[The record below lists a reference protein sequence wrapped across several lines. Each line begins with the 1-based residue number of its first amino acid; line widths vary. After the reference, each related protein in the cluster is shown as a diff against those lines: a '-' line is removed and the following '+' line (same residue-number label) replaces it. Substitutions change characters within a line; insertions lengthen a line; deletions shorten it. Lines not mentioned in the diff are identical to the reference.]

1 MAERVTIQD
10 IADSLGLSRNTVSK
24 AINNTG
30 ILADA
35 TKEKILKKAIE
46 MGYKQFS
53 YATTLEDITGQSLS
67 PVQTQQNKEI
77 ALFTTKFLGDS
88 HFSSTMLDNF
98 QREIAQMGY
107 SLSMHRI
114 LNDELKMRKLPN
126 SFDAQRTSG
135 IICYELFNYAYS
147 EMLCNLE
154 IPTLFVDSPVIGLNK
169 PLKADRLYMDNQSGI
184 YLFIQEMIQR
194 GKTRFGFVGEY
205 LHCQSF
211 WERYIAFRDALFLLK
226 QPYIEEYCILENKK
240 GIDNPTSEEYQEY
253 LTQHFQALKRLPEVL
268 ICANDF
274 VAIDTMHVLRKLGY
288 SIPEDVYICGF
299 DDSPESKIVMPSL
312 TTIHIHSQIMGFS
325 AVHLLMSRIKNPS
338 LNYRTMYTETSLIY
352 RESTEN

>member
-35 TKEKILKKAIE
+35 TREKILKKAIE

-53 YATTLEDITGQSLS
+53 YTTTLENLVTPTSHQS
-67 PVQTQQNKEI
+67 QEHMEI

-88 HFSSTMLDNF
+88 HFSATMLDNF
-98 QREIAQMGY
+98 QREISRIGY
-107 SLSMHRI
+107 VFSMHRV
-114 LNDELKMRKLPN
+114 LSEELKTKTLPS
-126 SFDAQRTSG
+126 SFDPKRTSG
-135 IICYELFNYAYS
+135 IICFEIFDHDYS
-147 EMLCNLE
+147 EMLCDLN
-154 IPTLFVDSPVIGLNK
+154 IPILFVDSPVVGLNS
-169 PLKADRLYMDNQSGI
+169 PLKADRLYMDNQTCIHS
-184 YLFIQEMIQR
+184 FVQEMIR
-194 GKTRFGFVGEY
+194 KGKSQFGFVGEC

-211 WERYIAFRDALFLLK
+211 WERYMAFRNAMYLLK
-226 QPYIEEYCILENKK
+226 QPFIEEYCILENKK
-240 GIDNPTSEEYQEY
+240 GVSNPSSEDYREY
-253 LTQHFQALKRLPEVL
+253 LTQCFQNLQKLPEVL

-274 VAIDTMHVLRKLGY
+274 VAIDTMQVLQKLGY
-288 SIPEDVYICGF
+288 SIPDDVYICGF
-299 DDSPESKIVMPSL
+299 DDSSESRIISPSL

-338 LNYRTMYTETSLIY
+338 LNYRTMYTETTLIY
-352 RESTEN
+352 RESTMD